1 MGRAARKAPFPI
13 FAIRPTRL
21 SWQEHENV
29 LEHSGLLILLKQ
41 DMNAVCGPQNQG
53 MMAGA
58 AAWRSPSRMLTR
70 MDTWRER
77 RTMTERIS
85 IRVLD
90 RRELLL
96 GARAAAAVATFLAF
110 TNMAQA
116 ESRPAEASW
125 EEAVRKVIG
134 DAKPIEG
141 KLLLD
146 LPEIAEN
153 GNTVPFSLSVES
165 PMTEHDYVKAVHV
178 FSTSNPQ
185 PTVATF
191 YFTPAS
197 GKASVV
203 SRMRLAK
210 TQDVVGVAEASDGKF
225 MIATRT
231 VKVTIGGCGG

>member
-1 MGRAARKAPFPI
+1 MDAF
-13 FAIRPTRL
+13 
-21 SWQEHENV
+21 
-29 LEHSGLLILLKQ
+29 
-41 DMNAVCGPQNQG
+41 GPH
-53 MMAGA
+53 A
-58 AAWRSPSRMLTR
+58 
-70 MDTWRER
+70 RER
-77 RTMTERIS
+77 RTMIERIS

-90 RRELLL
+90 RRELLF
-96 GARAAAAVATFLAF
+96 GAHAAAALATFLAV
-110 TNMAQA
+110 THSAQA
-116 ESRPAEASW
+116 ETRPAEASW
-125 EEAVRKVIG
+125 EDAVKKVIG
-134 DAKPIEG
+134 DAKPVEG

-178 FSTSNPQ
+178 FATGNPQ

-197 GKASVV
+197 GKATVA

-210 TQDVVGVAEASDGKF
+210 TQDVVGVAELSDGKF
-225 MIATRT
+225 MVVTRT